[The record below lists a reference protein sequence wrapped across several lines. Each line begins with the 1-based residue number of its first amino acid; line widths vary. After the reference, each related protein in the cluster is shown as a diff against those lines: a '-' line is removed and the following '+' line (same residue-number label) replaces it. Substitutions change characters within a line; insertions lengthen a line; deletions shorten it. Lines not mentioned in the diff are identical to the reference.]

1 MKRDE
6 LNDLAAFVVVA
17 DAGSFTRAAA
27 KLGMSQS
34 ALSHAVQQLEERL
47 GIRLLARTT
56 RSVSLTEAGR
66 RLLRTLRPALADI
79 SAEIEGLSELRDK
92 PAGTIRITTARHPA
106 VSMLWPKIRTFMVEF
121 PDTAA

>member
-17 DAGSFTRAAA
+17 EAGSWLTRAAA

-34 ALSHAVQQLEERL
+34 ALSHAIRQLKERL

-56 RSVSLTEAGR
+56 RSVVPTEAGR
-66 RLLRTLRPALADI
+66 RPLRTLR
-79 SAEIEGLSELRDK
+79 
-92 PAGTIRITTARHPA
+92 H
-106 VSMLWPKIRTFMVEF
+106 
-121 PDTAA
+121 